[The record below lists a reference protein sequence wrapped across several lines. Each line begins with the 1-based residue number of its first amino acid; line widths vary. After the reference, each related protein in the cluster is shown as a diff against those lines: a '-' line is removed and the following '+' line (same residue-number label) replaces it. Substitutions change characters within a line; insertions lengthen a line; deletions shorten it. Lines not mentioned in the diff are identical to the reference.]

1 MTNQILIRPQPSQR
15 RKRRGAG
22 EVAGGAAA
30 ECTAVC
36 CCCPCAILDLVV
48 LAVYR
53 VPAGL
58 FRKALNRRRRHI
70 KKNGVSV
77 KKNGVSVNK
86 NDVVLLQPQRSSSGA
101 GNDFRID
108 SISLQE
114 RLEKDRSADEKSE
127 EVTLEKEMWARF
139 AGTGFWRSDS
149 QRLPWLNRLKRW
161 NGDVCREWMNSAES
175 SQMEWDNVLMV
186 ADISR
191 VCLCLKT
198 KSLLVIKV
206 FEKKMYIF
214 YKYQYC

>member
-1 MTNQILIRPQPSQR
+1 MTNQILIRPQPSKR

-77 KKNGVSVNK
+77 KK

-149 QRLPWLNRLKRW
+149 QRLP
-161 NGDVCREWMNSAES
+161 
-175 SQMEWDNVLMV
+175 
-186 ADISR
+186 
-191 VCLCLKT
+191 
-198 KSLLVIKV
+198 
-206 FEKKMYIF
+206 
-214 YKYQYC
+214 

>member
-36 CCCPCAILDLVV
+36 CCCPCAILNFVV

-58 FRKALNRRRRHI
+58 FRKALNRRRRRMM
-70 KKNGVSV
+70 KNGVSV
-77 KKNGVSVNK
+77 KKN
-86 NDVVLLQPQRSSSGA
+86 DVVLLQSQRSSIA
-101 GNDFRID
+101 GNDYRID
-108 SISLQE
+108 SISLEE

-149 QRLPWLNRLKRW
+149 QRQP
-161 NGDVCREWMNSAES
+161 
-175 SQMEWDNVLMV
+175 
-186 ADISR
+186 
-191 VCLCLKT
+191 
-198 KSLLVIKV
+198 
-206 FEKKMYIF
+206 
-214 YKYQYC
+214 